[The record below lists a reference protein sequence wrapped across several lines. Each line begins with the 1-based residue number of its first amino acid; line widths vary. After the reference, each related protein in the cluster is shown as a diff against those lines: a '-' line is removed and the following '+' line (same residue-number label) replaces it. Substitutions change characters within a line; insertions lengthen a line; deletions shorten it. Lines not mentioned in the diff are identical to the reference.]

1 MYVRVTKGFK
11 IIISVES
18 SLMARVLEIPFVV
31 FWWNLR
37 KSMQDKQMALKTATE
52 GNVIFRNEVSGL
64 VKTSLCWTKIRAVK
78 WKVPDQSSCTIYNFL
93 HFYNMNWMVFLFSTK
108 LKDESR
114 SRNLPQATLNEKN
127 GAIISYPMYVCNS
140 NAFEIR

>member
-1 MYVRVTKGFK
+1 
-11 IIISVES
+11 
-18 SLMARVLEIPFVV
+18 
-31 FWWNLR
+31 
-37 KSMQDKQMALKTATE
+37 MQDKQMALKTATE

-64 VKTSLCWTKIRAVK
+64 VKTSLCWAKIRAVK

-93 HFYNMNWMVFLFSTK
+93 HFYNMNRMVFLFSTK